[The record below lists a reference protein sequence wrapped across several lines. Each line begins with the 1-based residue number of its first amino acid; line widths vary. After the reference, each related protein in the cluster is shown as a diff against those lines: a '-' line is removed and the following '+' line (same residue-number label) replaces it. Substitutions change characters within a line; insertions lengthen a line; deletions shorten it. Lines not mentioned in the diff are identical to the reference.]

1 MLRTGV
7 LCCALAGVLCL
18 TVGCNSWNDSKE
30 TVTRDDAVASYKTKL
45 AEIDKKI
52 ANLKDR
58 TDKASGDEKPK
69 LEAKLKEA
77 NAKREAFMKEYEE
90 LKTAPADKLDASKK
104 ETDAAFG
111 ELQKA
116 VE

>member
-7 LCCALAGVLCL
+7 LCCALAGVVCL
-18 TVGCNSWNDSKE
+18 TVGCNSWSDYREN
-30 TVTRDDAVASYKTKL
+30 TNRDEVVASYKTKL
-45 AEIDKKI
+45 AEMDKKI
-52 ANLKDR
+52 ADLKDR
-58 TDKASGDEKPK
+58 TDKAAGEEKPK

-77 NAKREAFMKEYEE
+77 NAKREAFVKEYEE
-90 LKTAPADKLDASKK
+90 LKAAPADKLDTSKK
-104 ETDAAFG
+104 DADAAFE